1 MIIQN
6 NIYIMMLNINQK
18 IKMKKILQL
27 FVDLPK
33 KKIIIIMVLFQLF

>member
-6 NIYIMMLNINQK
+6 NIYIMMLNIKQK